1 MSNITTLKIKS
12 KTKILHIINSLNE
25 IKKTLPK
32 ENKEG
37 ELKRIKEEIE
47 SYQKELKEIEIQ
59 VNNATYKNEM
69 NQLTNNLI
77 QIENQ
82 IKTNEKIKKYKRE
95 ITERFKMIKS
105 KWEITIDVMMIIG
118 KYFKSN
124 NDYINVMKVNKKYHD
139 LVKMYHFN
147 PINDYELFSKMQT
160 QPIYTNQ
167 IQK

>member
-1 MSNITTLKIKS
+1 MSNITTLNIKS
-12 KTKILHIINSLNE
+12 QTKIVHIRDSLNE

-37 ELKRIKEEIE
+37 ELKRIQENIE
-47 SYQKELKEIEIQ
+47 SYQKELEEIEIQ
-59 VNNATYKNEM
+59 INNAEDENEM

-82 IKTNEKIKKYKRE
+82 IKTNEKINKYKRE
-95 ITERFKMIKS
+95 IIEQFKMIKS

-124 NDYINVMKVNKKYHD
+124 NDYINVMKVNKK
-139 LVKMYHFN
+139 
-147 PINDYELFSKMQT
+147 
-160 QPIYTNQ
+160 
-167 IQK
+167 